1 VVGVTS
7 ALTEQELP
15 DLGAVSAAL
24 FDLDGTLVD
33 SEPVHRAAWRSF
45 FAARGWRVSEETYR
59 SHFVGRR
66 GADAFRS
73 VEGPWQ
79 AEDPEELLDE
89 VMRHLATVS
98 TEPGMI
104 PGAADLVRSVHRAGV
119 PIAVVT
125 SALRSWVDEALDFV
139 GVADLVSEI
148 VTAED
153 VTAGK
158 PDPEGYLAACDRLGV
173 APGDA
178 VAFEDSISG
187 VRAAVAAG
195 IPRVVGV
202 LTTSNADALR
212 EAGAHHIVDTLVD
225 LGRLGRPDGSD

>member
-1 VVGVTS
+1 MVGVK
-7 ALTEQELP
+7 QQHELP
-15 DLGAVSAAL
+15 DLGAVTAAL

-33 SEPVHRAAWRSF
+33 SEPVHRAAWRAF
-45 FAARGWRVSEETYR
+45 FDARGWEVSEETYA

-73 VEGPWQ
+73 VDGPWRE
-79 AEDPEELLDE
+79 EDPDELLAE
-89 VMRHLATVS
+89 VLTHLSAVT
-98 TEPGMI
+98 TEPGTI
-104 PGAADLVRSVHRAGV
+104 PGAADLVRGVHRSGI

-125 SALRSWVDEALDFV
+125 SAMRSWVDEALEFV
-139 GVADLVSEI
+139 GVADLVSVV

-173 APGDA
+173 RPADVA
-178 VAFEDSISG
+178 AFEDSVSG
-187 VRAAVAAG
+187 VTAAANAG
-195 IPRVVGV
+195 IARVIGV

-212 EAGAHHIVDTLVD
+212 SAGAHHVVDTLVD
-225 LGRLGRPDGSD
+225 LT